1 MEKNLLNWLFLKGK
15 IDGDWILEY
24 VKNLSEN
31 GLHISLKSL
40 YLYCKF
46 QINFIEEEKFV
57 NSYLIK
63 ELEQINSLK
72 DNHEFIYSI
81 HDNFIKNKIKELE
94 KCFNNKKEIENFTKQ
109 LLICLD
115 IIRNN
120 KKLLIKN
127 NENFNYFNLKNNEQ
141 SGETFLN
148 NIWRNGLI
156 KEKIIYYLSIFKN
169 NRFKKKFTSIKE
181 LEQYK
186 FKDFLDYVE
195 LSLPN
200 NSNNNN
206 NQDSEFINEYLENQ
220 LPLSIRK
227 LQINSNFYSV
237 GYYYQGQP
245 YTRYIKPL
253 SISPS
258 VTYLDFTCHD
268 EINSQINMKY
278 VDFNLPILE
287 NYFFLKNNKDQQQE
301 QQQQVTFKKLHFN
314 TNFDSKINIGV
325 IPEGVET
332 IDYTTSCNPRDG
344 LLKSEQFP
352 KSLKTLNFK
361 RLNYEPLKKDDL
373 YCKNQTLPTTIT
385 NLYYDTNTILDV
397 NFFPQS
403 ITILKLG
410 NTNLSYGGSM
420 DILKAGVLPSNLI
433 ELDLGG
439 YFNEIEENVLPSTLK
454 SLTLCDGY
462 IKTIKPRCLP
472 SSLEYLSFHGDDSVV
487 PKVNDGMQY
496 LTLKSVFKK
505 NQPCLIKG
513 SLPIGLKTLKLSS
526 RQSFLDILIPDVI
539 TKSHCSLTKLSIIQH
554 KIYDYQDQLELS
566 EEGTTLKINN
576 WKNLK
581 FKLPPNVKIIKY
593 FSNRYFQFLD
603 NSLPLTHFKTH
614 SKTEFLYNSDPNY
627 SISLKM
633 CKDHVL
639 SHTSYKNKLIQNNK
653 IK

>member
-1 MEKNLLNWLFLKGK
+1 MERNLLNWLFLKGK

-72 DNHEFIYSI
+72 DNYEFVYSR

-94 KCFNNKKEIENFTKQ
+94 TCSTKEEIEKNTKQ

-127 NENFNYFNLKNNEQ
+127 ENYNFNLKSSED
-141 SGETFLN
+141 SGETFLYD
-148 NIWRNGLI
+148 IWRNGLI

-169 NRFKKKFTSIKE
+169 NRYKKKFQSIKE

-186 FKDFLDYVE
+186 YKDFLDHIE
-195 LSLPN
+195 LSIPIT
-200 NSNNNN
+200 NSKNE
-206 NQDSEFINEYLENQ
+206 DSETINKYLENQ
-220 LPLSIRK
+220 LPISIRK
-227 LQINSNFYSV
+227 LQINSNYFSR

-253 SISPS
+253 SIPSS
-258 VTYLDFTCHD
+258 VTHIDFSCHD
-268 EINSQINMKY
+268 EVNPQIHMKY
-278 VDFNLPILE
+278 IDFNLPILKNDFLMKNME
-287 NYFFLKNNKDQQQE
+287 NQE
-301 QQQQVTFKKLHFN
+301 VYKKLHFSLYE
-314 TNFDSKINIGV
+314 SKINVGV
-325 IPEGVET
+325 IPEGVES
-332 IDYTTSCNPRDG
+332 IDYTTISNPRDG
-344 LLKSEQFP
+344 LLNSNQFP
-352 KSLKTLNFK
+352 RSLKTLKFK
-361 RLNYEPLKKDDL
+361 RINYEPLKKEDL
-373 YCKNQTLPTTIT
+373 NCKNQTLPTTIT
-385 NLYYDTNTILDV
+385 KLYYDTNIVLEPK
-397 NFFPQS
+397 FFPQS

-410 NTNLSYGGSM
+410 NTNLTYSNE
-420 DILKAGVLPSNLI
+420 ILKAGVLPSQLI

-439 YFNEIEENVLPSTLK
+439 YFNEIQENVLPSTLK

-462 IKTIKPRCLP
+462 IKTIKPGCLP
-472 SSLEYLSFHGDDSVV
+472 NSLEYLSFHGDDSVV
-487 PKVNDGMQY
+487 PKINDPMQY
-496 LTLKSVFKK
+496 MTLKSVFKK

-539 TKSHCSLTKLSIIQH
+539 TKSHNSLYKISIVQH
-554 KIYDYQDQLELS
+554 KIYDYQDQIELT
-566 EEGTTLKINN
+566 EEETTLKINS

-603 NSLPLTHFKTH
+603 DSLPLTHFKTH

-627 SISLKM
+627 SKSLKM

-639 SHTSYKNKLIQNNK
+639 SHTGYKKKLIQNNK